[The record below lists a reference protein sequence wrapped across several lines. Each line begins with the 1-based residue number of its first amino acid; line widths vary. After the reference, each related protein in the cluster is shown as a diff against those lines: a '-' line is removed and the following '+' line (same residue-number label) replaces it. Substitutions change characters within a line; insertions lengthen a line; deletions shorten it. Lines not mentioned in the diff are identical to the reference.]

1 MIRLWC
7 CPKIRYTYRKETMQ
21 KLFLLLF
28 VAIFFSASYA
38 QEVNVYSARHYDSDA
53 ELFGL
58 FTEQTGIKVNL
69 IEAKADELIERV
81 RSEGENSPAD
91 VLITVDAGNL
101 WRADEAGLLDT
112 VESEVLTSAI
122 PENLRHPEGKWF
134 GLATR
139 ARVII
144 YNKET
149 VTPEELST
157 YEDLASDTW
166 QSRICIRSSTNVYNQ
181 SLLASI
187 IASSDETTAES
198 WAQGIV
204 NNMARE
210 PEGGDTDQ
218 IKAVAAGECDIA
230 VSNHYYLARLIAS
243 EDPAEN
249 EVANAV
255 GIFFPN
261 QADRGTHINISG
273 AAVVAGAPNRD
284 NAVAFIEFLAS
295 PEAQAIFAEQGF
307 EFPVVADVAAS
318 SIITDFGDFTADTL
332 NVATYGENNPL
343 AVQIMDRVGWK

>member
-1 MIRLWC
+1 MH
-7 CPKIRYTYRKETMQ
+7 
-21 KLFLLLF
+21 KLFLLLL
-28 VAIFFSASYA
+28 VAMVFSSTFA

-53 ELFGL
+53 ELFNL

-69 IEAKADELIERV
+69 IEAKAEELIERV
-81 RSEGENSPAD
+81 KSAGANSPAD

-101 WRADEAGLLDT
+101 WRADDASILEAVD
-112 VESEVLTSAI
+112 SEVLTSAV

-134 GLATR
+134 GFATR
-139 ARVII
+139 ARVIV

-157 YEDLASDTW
+157 YEDLASEKW
-166 QSRICIRSSTNVYNQ
+166 QGRICIRSSTNVYNQ

-187 IASSDETTAES
+187 IASDGAEAAET

-218 IKAVAAGECDIA
+218 ITAVAVGECDVA
-230 VSNHYYLARLIAS
+230 VVNHYYYARMLASAEP
-243 EDPAEN
+243 EDDDDPIDPNAAEVIKN
-249 EVANAV
+249 V

-261 QADRGTHINISG
+261 QEDRGTHINISG
-273 AAVVAGAPNRD
+273 AAVAIGAPNKD
-284 NAVAFIEFLAS
+284 NAVKFLEFLAS
-295 PEAQAIFAEQGF
+295 PEAQAIFAEQNY
-307 EFPVVADVAAS
+307 EYPVVAGVPS
-318 SIITDFGDFTADTL
+318 SEVIEGFGDFKADTL

>member
-1 MIRLWC
+1 MKRVYS
-7 CPKIRYTYRKETMQ
+7 P
-21 KLFLLLF
+21 LFTALVLSGL
-28 VAIFFSASYA
+28 VLPSVYA
-38 QEVNVYSARHYDSDA
+38 QEVVNVYSARHYDSDQV
-53 ELFGL
+53 LFDA
-58 FTEQTGIKVNL
+58 FTEETGITVNL
-69 IEAKADELIERV
+69 IEAKAEELIERV
-81 RSEGENSPAD
+81 RSSGANSPAD

-101 WRADEAGLLDT
+101 WRADEAGILDS
-112 VESEVLTSAI
+112 VDSEVLNTAI

-139 ARVII
+139 ARVIV

-149 VTPEELST
+149 VTPEALST

-166 QSRICIRSSTNVYNQ
+166 QGRICIRSSSNIYNQ

-187 IASSDETTAES
+187 IASDGEEAAEA

-218 IKAVAAGECDIA
+218 IKAVAAGECDVA

-243 EDPAEN
+243 ADPAEN
-249 EVANAV
+249 DVANAV
-255 GIFFPN
+255 GLFFPN
-261 QADRGTHINISG
+261 QVDRGTHVNISG
-273 AAVVAGAPNRD
+273 AAVVTGAPNRD
-284 NAVAFIEFLAS
+284 NAVALIEFLAS

-307 EFPVVADVAAS
+307 EYPVVAGVAAS
-318 SIITDFGDFTADTL
+318 EIIKGFGDFKADTL

-343 AVQIMDRVGWK
+343 AVQMMDRVGWK

>member
-1 MIRLWC
+1 MKR
-7 CPKIRYTYRKETMQ
+7 M
-21 KLFLLLF
+21 FLLLGAAM
-28 VAIFFSASYA
+28 VVGFSQA
-38 QEVNVYSARHYDSDA
+38 QEVVNVYSARHYESDQV
-53 ELFGL
+53 LFDA
-58 FTEQTGIKVNL
+58 FTEQTGIEVNL
-69 IEAKADELIERV
+69 IEARAEELIERV
-81 RSEGENSPAD
+81 RSAGTNSPAD

-101 WRADEAGLLDT
+101 WRADEAGILDS
-112 VESEVLTSAI
+112 VDSEVLTTAI

-139 ARVII
+139 ARVIV

-149 VTPEELST
+149 VSPQELST
-157 YEDLASDTW
+157 YEDLASETW
-166 QSRICIRSSTNVYNQ
+166 QGRLCIRSSTNIYNQ

-187 IASSDETTAES
+187 IASDGAEAAET

-218 IKAVAAGECDIA
+218 IKAVAAGECDVA
-230 VSNHYYLARLIAS
+230 VSNHYYLARLLAS
-243 EDPAEN
+243 EDPADQ

-261 QADRGTHINISG
+261 QDDRGTHVNISG

-284 NAVAFIEFLAS
+284 NAIAFIEFLAS

-307 EFPVVADVAAS
+307 EYPVVAGVEPS
-318 SIITDFGDFTADTL
+318 EIIKGFGEFKADTL

>member
-1 MIRLWC
+1 M
-7 CPKIRYTYRKETMQ
+7 KKV
-21 KLFLLLF
+21 FLLLL
-28 VAIFFSASYA
+28 VAMMVLGVQVLSVQA
-38 QEVNVYSARHYDSDA
+38 QEVVNVYSARHYDSDQV
-53 ELFGL
+53 LFDA
-58 FTEQTGIKVNL
+58 FTEQTGVEVNL
-69 IEAKADELIERV
+69 IEAKAEELIERV
-81 RSEGENSPAD
+81 RSAGENSPAD

-101 WRADEAGLLDT
+101 WRADEAGILEP
-112 VESEVLTSAI
+112 VESEVLTAAI
-122 PENLRHPEGKWF
+122 SENLRHPEGKWF

-149 VTPEELST
+149 VSPEELST
-157 YEDLASDTW
+157 YEDLASETW
-166 QSRICIRSSTNVYNQ
+166 QGRVCIRSSTNIYNQ

-187 IASSDETTAES
+187 IASDGEEAAET

-218 IKAVAAGECDIA
+218 IKAVAAGECDVA
-230 VSNHYYLARLIAS
+230 VSNHYYLARLLAS
-243 EDPAEN
+243 EDPADQ

-261 QADRGTHINISG
+261 QDDRGTHVNISG

-295 PEAQAIFAEQGF
+295 SEAQAIFAEQGF
-307 EFPVVADVAAS
+307 EFPVVNGVAAS
-318 SIITDFGDFTADTL
+318 DIIQGFGEFKTDTL

>member
-1 MIRLWC
+1 MKRV
-7 CPKIRYTYRKETMQ
+7 YS
-21 KLFLLLF
+21 LLLTAL
-28 VAIFFSASYA
+28 VLSSLVLPSVYA
-38 QEVNVYSARHYDSDA
+38 QEVVNVYSARHYDSDQV
-53 ELFGL
+53 LFDA
-58 FTEQTGIKVNL
+58 FTEEKGITVNL
-69 IEAKADELIERV
+69 IEAKAEELIERV
-81 RSEGENSPAD
+81 RSSGANSPAD

-101 WRADEAGLLDT
+101 WRADEAGILDS
-112 VESEVLTSAI
+112 VDSEVLNAAI

-139 ARVII
+139 ARVIV

-149 VTPEELST
+149 VKPEDLSS
-157 YEDLASDTW
+157 YEDLATEKW
-166 QSRICIRSSTNVYNQ
+166 QGRICIRSSSNIYNQ

-187 IASSDETTAES
+187 IASDGEEAAEA

-243 EDPAEN
+243 ADPAEN
-249 EVANAV
+249 DVANAV
-255 GIFFPN
+255 GLFFPN
-261 QADRGTHINISG
+261 QVDRGTHVNISG
-273 AAVVAGAPNRD
+273 AAVVTGAPNRD
-284 NAVAFIEFLAS
+284 NAVALIEFLAS

-307 EFPVVADVAAS
+307 EYPVVAGVAAS
-318 SIITDFGDFTADTL
+318 EIIKGFGDFKADTL

-343 AVQIMDRVGWK
+343 AVQMMDRVGWK

>member
-1 MIRLWC
+1 
-7 CPKIRYTYRKETMQ
+7 MQ
-21 KLFLLLF
+21 KFLLLG
-28 VAIFFSASYA
+28 VAIFLSLGHA
-38 QEVNVYSARHYDSDA
+38 QEVNVYSARHYDSDT
-53 ELFGL
+53 ELFNL
-58 FTEQTGIKVNL
+58 FTETTGIKVNL
-69 IEAKADELIERV
+69 IEAKAEELIERV
-81 RSEGENSPAD
+81 KSAGTNSPAD

-101 WRADEAGLLDT
+101 WRADEAGILDT
-112 VESEVLTSAI
+112 VTSEVLTNAI

-139 ARVII
+139 ARVIV

-149 VTPEELST
+149 VTPEELSS

-166 QSRICIRSSTNVYNQ
+166 QGRVCIRSSSNVYNQ

-187 IASSDETTAES
+187 IASDGEEAAET

-204 NNMARE
+204 NNLARE

-218 IKAVAAGECDIA
+218 IKAVAAGECDVA

-243 EDPAEN
+243 ADPAEN
-249 EVANAV
+249 DVANAV

-261 QADRGTHINISG
+261 QADRGTHVNISG
-273 AAVVAGAPNRD
+273 AAVIAGAPNRD

-295 PEAQAIFAEQGF
+295 SEAQAIFAEQGF
-307 EFPVVADVAAS
+307 EYPVVANVPAS
-318 SIITDFGDFTADTL
+318 SIIAGFGDFKADTL

-343 AVQIMDRVGWK
+343 AVQMMDRVGWK

>member
-1 MIRLWC
+1 MH
-7 CPKIRYTYRKETMQ
+7 
-21 KLFLLLF
+21 KLFLLLL
-28 VAIFFSASYA
+28 VAVFLSAGYA

-53 ELFGL
+53 ELFNL
-58 FTEQTGIKVNL
+58 FTEQTGIKVNI
-69 IEAKADELIERV
+69 IEAKAEELIERV
-81 RSEGENSPAD
+81 KSAGTNSPAD

-101 WRADEAGLLDT
+101 WRAEDAGILDA
-112 VESEVLTSAI
+112 VDSEVLTSAI

-134 GLATR
+134 GFATR
-139 ARVII
+139 ARVIV

-157 YEDLASDTW
+157 YEDLASEKW
-166 QSRICIRSSTNVYNQ
+166 QGRICIRSSSNVYNQ

-187 IASSDETTAES
+187 IASDGEQAAET

-218 IKAVAAGECDIA
+218 ITAVAVGECDVA
-230 VSNHYYLARLIAS
+230 VVNHYYYARMMAS
-243 EDPAEN
+243 AEPEDDDDPVDPNAAEVIKN
-249 EVANAV
+249 V

-261 QADRGTHINISG
+261 QGDRGTHVNISG
-273 AAVVAGAPNRD
+273 AGVALGAPNRD
-284 NAVAFIEFLAS
+284 NAVKFLEFLAS
-295 PEAQAIFAEQGF
+295 PEAQAIFAEQNY
-307 EFPVVADVAAS
+307 EYPVVAGVPAS
-318 SIITDFGDFTADTL
+318 EEIQGFGEFKADTL

>member
-1 MIRLWC
+1 M
-7 CPKIRYTYRKETMQ
+7 KK
-21 KLFLLLF
+21 FLLLV
-28 VAIFFSASYA
+28 VAMLAISHA

-101 WRADEAGLLDT
+101 WRADEAGILDA
-112 VESEVLTSAI
+112 VESDVLTSAI

-157 YEDLASDTW
+157 YEDLASETW
-166 QSRICIRSSTNVYNQ
+166 QGRVCIRSSTNVYNQ

-187 IASSDETTAES
+187 IASSDEARAES

-204 NNMARE
+204 SNLARE

-261 QADRGTHINISG
+261 QEDRGTHINISG

-318 SIITDFGDFTADTL
+318 STITGFGDFKADTL
-332 NVATYGENNPL
+332 NVTTYGENNPL